1 MLYTPAMPEHDGLS
15 QCVVDRVH
23 LRLQVVKET
32 KFEEKKK
39 GKCQTN
45 EHFAVAS
52 LGMAMC
58 PVGPLCFLT
67 L

>member
-32 KFEEKKK
+32 KFKEKKK
-39 GKCQTN
+39 
-45 EHFAVAS
+45 
-52 LGMAMC
+52 
-58 PVGPLCFLT
+58 
-67 L
+67 